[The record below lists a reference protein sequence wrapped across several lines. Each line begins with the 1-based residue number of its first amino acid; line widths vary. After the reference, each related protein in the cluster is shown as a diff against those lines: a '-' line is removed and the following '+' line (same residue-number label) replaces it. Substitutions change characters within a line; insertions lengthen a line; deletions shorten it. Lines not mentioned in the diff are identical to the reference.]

1 MKKTILFTLGLAA
14 AFAGNLFAGETLQ
27 LQLVPERGYIVK
39 NSLQEIVI
47 KIDLSA
53 ITDGKKVRRTPLNL
67 AVVLDKSGSMTGAKI
82 EKTKQ
87 AAMQL
92 VDRLQP
98 DDIFSLVIFSD
109 EARVVVPAQHV
120 ENKAALKAKIEAIE
134 AGGSTALYAGVNMG
148 AGQIREYFLQQA
160 HQPRHPALRWTWPTS
175 APVRRANCAGSAATW
190 PNAACPS
197 PPSAS
202 ATITTRI

>member
-1 MKKTILFTLGLAA
+1 MKTILLTIGLAT
-14 AFAGNLFAGETLQ
+14 AFTANLFAGETLQ
-27 LQLVPERGYIVK
+27 LKLVPERGYFVR
-39 NSLQEIVI
+39 NSPQEVVI
-47 KIDLSA
+47 KIDLST
-53 ITDGKKVRRTPLNL
+53 ITDVKKIRRTPLNL

-120 ENKAALKAKIEAIE
+120 GNKAALKEKIEAIE
-134 AGGSTALYAGVNMG
+134 AGGSTAL
-148 AGQIREYFLQQA
+148 L
-160 HQPRHPALRWTWPTS
+160 
-175 APVRRANCAGSAATW
+175 RRASSRGRSPRRNCQPENRQFMPAEGRFR
-190 PNAACPS
+190 PKC
-197 PPSAS
+197 
-202 ATITTRI
+202 